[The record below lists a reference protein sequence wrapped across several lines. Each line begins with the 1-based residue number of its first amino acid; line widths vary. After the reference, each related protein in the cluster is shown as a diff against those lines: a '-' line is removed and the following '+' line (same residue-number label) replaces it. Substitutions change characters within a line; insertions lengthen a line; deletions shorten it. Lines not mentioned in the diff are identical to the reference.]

1 MSSCV
6 LLVCTL
12 EESDKDVERRAD
24 VLRRFPG
31 QQEVL
36 SAEQPGRTGLRRVV
50 QAARQLVELRQVNVR
65 EPDQRPVAR
74 RQVVSDASVESRFQR
89 ILKIIRHTNYYY
101 YHHHYVFSY
110 FISERKILCTGKNK

>member
-36 SAEQPGRTGLRRVV
+36 SAEQPGRAGLRRVV

-74 RQVVSDASVESRFQR
+74 RQVVSDAPVESRFQR

-101 YHHHYVFSY
+101 YHHHVFSY